1 MIDSSLPSPNLQQLR
16 EAGIVTYRFPL
27 WAAGLVMA
35 LVLTPSV
42 ALAQSTDTAS
52 PASTRD
58 ESIRTVRELRLKNKP
73 EEAIQASFRGLKE
86 FPNDPDLLEEL
97 RKSVRQTLQANRH
110 RDPQFQARI
119 MAMTPSDVLA
129 LYHEVL
135 VKIQAHYVDADK
147 VTTTRLFSQGLEE
160 YLAALGDPNF
170 VAQHTKGMDEPI
182 LGRFRENLR
191 KIWIGREVTSPRQ
204 ACDLVAEIGATSK
217 RALGIRTI
225 NAVVCEFIC
234 GACNCLDEYSSYL
247 SASQYMTDLTGPH
260 QMSVHVR
267 PEEGGVVA
275 YMRISHFQPST
286 PQEVESALKD
296 LTAMGMTRALVL
308 DLRGNAGGLFP
319 AAVKTAEKFLPGG
332 IIVTAQGQH
341 DDANKVYTSTT
352 GNAASDLP
360 MVVLVDGETASAAEV
375 LAVAL
380 RDNQRAKLVGT
391 ATFGKGSV
399 QKVITFTTAE
409 EIDSDT
415 GKPRPRAAVRITL
428 ARLIGP
434 SGAPITGVGVTPDQ
448 LIPDRDRQFDAALEQ
463 AKELARRYLS
473 RMGMMNM
480 RIGE

>member
-1 MIDSSLPSPNLQQLR
+1 L
-16 EAGIVTYRFPL
+16 
-27 WAAGLVMA
+27 A
-35 LVLTPSV
+35 LALTPSL
-42 ALAQSTDTAS
+42 ALAQSTDSAS
-52 PASTRD
+52 PTSTRE
-58 ESIRTVRELRLKNKP
+58 ESIRTVRELRQKNKP

-86 FPNDPDLLEEL
+86 FPNDPDLLDEL
-97 RKSVRQTLQANRH
+97 RKSVRQALQANRH
-110 RDPQFQARI
+110 RDPQFQSRI
-119 MAMTPSDVLA
+119 MAMTAADVLA
-129 LYHEVL
+129 LYREVL
-135 VKIQAHYVDADK
+135 VKIQAHYVDSEK
-147 VTTTRLFSQGLEE
+147 VTTTRLFAQGLEE
-160 YLAALGDPNF
+160 FLAALGDPNF
-170 VAQHTKGMDEPI
+170 VAQQVKGPDESAI
-182 LGRFRENLR
+182 GRFRDNVR
-191 KIWIGREVTSPRQ
+191 KAWIGREVATPGQ
-204 ACDLVAEIGATSK
+204 AFELVAEIGATSK
-217 RALGIRTI
+217 RLLGLRTI
-225 NAVVCEFIC
+225 NPVVCEFIC

-247 SASQYMTDLTGPH
+247 SASQYMVESAGSH

-267 PEEGGVVA
+267 PEEGGVA
-275 YMRISHFQPST
+275 YMRITHFQPST
-286 PQEVESALKD
+286 PQEVENALKD
-296 LTAMGMTRALVL
+296 LTAMGTTRALVL
-308 DLRGNAGGLFP
+308 DLRGNTGGLFP

-391 ATFGKGSV
+391 ATFGKGTV

-434 SGAPITGVGVTPDQ
+434 SGTPISGVGVTPDQ
-448 LIPDRDRQFDAALEQ
+448 LIPDRDRQFDAALDQ
-463 AKELARRYLS
+463 AKELARRYMS

-480 RIGE
+480 GMRVGD